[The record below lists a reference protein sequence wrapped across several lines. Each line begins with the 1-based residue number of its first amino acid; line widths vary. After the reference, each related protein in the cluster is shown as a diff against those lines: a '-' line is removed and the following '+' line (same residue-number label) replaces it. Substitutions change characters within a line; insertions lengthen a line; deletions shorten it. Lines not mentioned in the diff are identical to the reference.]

1 MKPNR
6 LPHCFALIIA
16 CVFAT
21 ACSRPFYRQQA
32 DADAYCLTDQKAA
45 LAGSSPDE
53 YRIAIDPRSRMFDP
67 NNPDMEPQPPDDP
80 TSARYMRCV
89 DCKEGSKCWR
99 CLPRTGFVDN
109 PDWQQYLPRNAQG
122 QVELDM
128 RGAVEMALLQSP
140 SYQSE
145 LEQLYLSALDVSF
158 ERFRFDAQFFGGSEI
173 FLTSDG
179 PNRAGSGGESSTV
192 FEVSPLRPG
201 NRLRAEKLT
210 ATGGELVVGA
220 ANSMMWQ
227 FAGPND
233 YTSTTLL
240 DFSLLQPLLRAGGRT
255 VVLERL
261 TIAER
266 ALLANV
272 RQMERYRRG
281 FYLNIVT
288 GRDAGQGPS
297 RRGGFF
303 GGSGLEGFAGVGGGG
318 FGNVG
323 NFGFGGGGFFGQN
336 QGVGGGFT
344 GGAGA
349 GSAGGYIGLLQT
361 SQVIRNQRSNVAS
374 LRESFEQLEASHEAG
389 RIDRFQVDLAKQA
402 LYNAQSQLVTAE
414 AGYQTTLD
422 NFKVDLGLPP
432 ELDVKIADP
441 FLDRFNLLDP
451 AMDAAEAD
459 VNATLGAMRH
469 LRQVRQEN
477 PPDQPQENAA
487 QVAQFNSLLNL
498 VADHRRATEER
509 SQAIAAD
516 LKALDDALPQRRQYL
531 ERLSKREE
539 VRDAQIDSSLF
550 DVTVLDARVEKR
562 RQEFVSLQQQLEVI
576 WTQLDQ
582 VRGGDAANIDD
593 RLPVAIDALSE
604 LSGRLLELSLV
615 QAGARLEA
623 VTFDPIDLTDEEALL
638 IASAYR
644 RDWQNARASL
654 VDTWRLIYFNANA
667 LMADLNLIFSGDIS
681 NVGDNPFNINGTT
694 GRLRMGLQWDAPL
707 TRLAERNTY
716 RQALIEYQQ
725 ARRTYYQFRDRVS
738 QSLRFNLRQIRLD
751 EINFELRR
759 AAVLVAISQVD
770 LTQLRLSEPPQPAV
784 AGEPATAQ
792 FSVTTARDLVQSLSD
807 LLNVQ
812 NDFLSVWVNYEV
824 QRMALD
830 FDLGIMELDPT
841 GNRVEHNV
849 PLAAYIA
856 GAEAIRAQQCNVTDL
871 YPGIRLG
878 PVGSEAE
885 GELIQ
890 PLPLDGPNSGG
901 EFGPEAL
908 PAPLVNPAANVIR
921 RAPRSLDETP
931 IQVVLASATGEPGVL
946 PPPSALHEGV
956 RQAAHE
962 ESVQLYNPAAAGVAE
977 PMLPPVRNLA
987 DSPQSPPYNEASQRT
1002 AR

>member
-1 MKPNR
+1 
-6 LPHCFALIIA
+6 
-16 CVFAT
+16 
-21 ACSRPFYRQQA
+21 
-32 DADAYCLTDQKAA
+32 
-45 LAGSSPDE
+45 
-53 YRIAIDPRSRMFDP
+53 
-67 NNPDMEPQPPDDP
+67 
-80 TSARYMRCV
+80 
-89 DCKEGSKCWR
+89 
-99 CLPRTGFVDN
+99 
-109 PDWQQYLPRNAQG
+109 
-122 QVELDM
+122 
-128 RGAVEMALLQSP
+128 
-140 SYQSE
+140 
-145 LEQLYLSALDVSF
+145 
-158 ERFRFDAQFFGGSEI
+158 
-173 FLTSDG
+173 
-179 PNRAGSGGESSTV
+179 
-192 FEVSPLRPG
+192 
-201 NRLRAEKLT
+201 
-210 ATGGELVVGA
+210 
-220 ANSMMWQ
+220 
-227 FAGPND
+227 
-233 YTSTTLL
+233 
-240 DFSLLQPLLRAGGRT
+240 
-255 VVLERL
+255 VLERL

-266 ALLANV
+266 ALLGNV

-288 GRDAGQGPS
+288 GRDEGQGPS

-349 GSAGGYIGLLQT
+349 ASAGGYIGLLQ
-361 SQVIRNQRSNVAS
+361 SAQVIRNQRSNVAS
-374 LRESFEQLEASHEAG
+374 LRESFEQLQASHEAG
-389 RIDRFQVDLAKQA
+389 RIDRFQVDLARQA

-414 AGYQTTLD
+414 AGYETTLD
-422 NFKVDLGLPP
+422 SYKIDLGLPP

-459 VNATLGAMRH
+459 VNATLSAMRQ
-469 LRQVRQEN
+469 LRQARQGEG
-477 PPDQPQENAA
+477 PGQDASDAA
-487 QVAQFNSLLNL
+487 QLEQFNRLLEN

-509 SQAIAAD
+509 SRAIAAD
-516 LKALDDALPQRRQYL
+516 LAALDAALPQRRQYL
-531 ERLSKREE
+531 ERLSQREE
-539 VRDAQIDSSLF
+539 VRDAQIDASLF
-550 DVTVLDARVEKR
+550 DVAVLDARVDQR
-562 RQEFVSLQQQLEVI
+562 RQEFAELQRQLEGI
-576 WTQLDQ
+576 WTQLDE
-582 VRGGDAANIDD
+582 VRYGDPANLDE

-623 VTFDPIDLTDEEALL
+623 ITFDPIELTDEEALL

-644 RDWQNARASL
+644 RDWQNARAQL

-667 LMADLNLIFSGDIS
+667 LMSDLNLIFSGDIS
-681 NVGDNPFNINGTT
+681 NVGDNPFDINGTT

-830 FDLGIMELDPT
+830 FDLGIMELDPA
-841 GNRVEHNV
+841 GIRVEHEV

-856 GAEAIRAQQCNVTDL
+856 GAEAIRSQQCNVTDL
-871 YPGIRLG
+871 YPGVTLG
-878 PVGSEAE
+878 PVTSPGG
-885 GELIQ
+885 GESVV
-890 PLPLDGPNSGG
+890 PLPLDS
-901 EFGPEAL
+901 PEEL
-908 PAPLVNPAANVIR
+908 PAPLVNPSANVIR
-921 RAPRSLDETP
+921 PAPRSLADAP

-946 PPPSALHEGV
+946 PPPSAIGSTRPAATV
-956 RQAAHE
+956 R
-962 ESVQLYNPAAAGVAE
+962 LTNPAATGVAT
-977 PMLPPVRNLA
+977 PALSPAQNMA
-987 DSPQSPPYNEASQRT
+987 DSSRSEPYNEASRP
-1002 AR
+1002 AGP